1 MTELDKVL
9 KLFNDK
15 KPLLESLSKFV
26 IEIGIVSEEA
36 SNDRQDETKEKENKN
51 VLHEK
56 QNNEEK
62 GTKRITNAYLL
73 AIHEN
78 GSPIN
83 NIPDRPILAN
93 TINYIYDK
101 LMNKTLKTIIEGI
114 LNKNWTENDIKIE
127 LSKMMDRAISWM
139 RKEVQSGNMFGD
151 KPLKYREGVPLYDT
165 GYLVRNI
172 SYNVYKK

>member
-1 MTELDKVL
+1 MTTLEQIK
-9 KLFNDK
+9 KLFNEK
-15 KPLLESLSKFV
+15 QPLIESLSKFV
-26 IEIGIVSEEA
+26 IEIGIVSEED
-36 SNDRQDETKEKENKN
+36 SNDRKETEEKSDK

-56 QNNEEK
+56 QNNEKK
-62 GTKRITNAYLL
+62 GQKKITNAYLL

-93 TINYIYDK
+93 TIKYIYNN
-101 LMNKTLKTIIEGI
+101 LMNKTIKIILEGI
-114 LNKNWTENDIKIE
+114 LNKNWTESDIKKE
-127 LSKMMDRAISWM
+127 LEKMMERAISWM
-139 RKEVQSGNMFGD
+139 RREVQSGKMFPD

-172 SYNVYKK
+172 SYVVYKK